1 MPNRPSLTLLLFDGP
16 TSSTVLE
23 DLTSAASDVRF
34 STALHGGFAS
44 CTVVLAMDRARAW
57 TSWITDR
64 FGFRLGVYEGARLI
78 WEGRKEDTTLG
89 EGGVEV
95 RFAGFWANLGDFPH
109 LDYSFD
115 PPRRITYASAVRAD
129 DVFKD
134 VLARLP
140 ASQIDR
146 DLSHIGRPAAAV
158 AGPQEPL
165 TFGRN
170 ETGQEAVMAAASWSG
185 SDGAPWYAAIWDERK
200 AHLAARD
207 LGSVTWRASVGD
219 LAPGWRFHLSLS
231 DYVSDVYADY
241 LADGASTLTSLA
253 GDEEARR
260 RYGRRAGA
268 VRLAREVAPAAASR
282 VRDARLTASARPRQ
296 FGGFTLRGF
305 VADVDR
311 AESPLWRVRAGDVL
325 RFDDLVP
332 AAVDL
337 DRVTLDGLRTFHV
350 VETEYR
356 QRDNTLR
363 VRPDAPSRT
372 LPRILQRAGIGG

>member
-1 MPNRPSLTLLLFDGP
+1 MPNRPSLNLLLFDGP

-23 DLTSAASDVRF
+23 DLTPAVGDVRF

-57 TSWITDR
+57 TTWLTDR

-78 WEGRKEDTTLG
+78 WEGRKEDVTLG
-89 EGGVEV
+89 EAGVEV

-115 PPRRITYASAVRAD
+115 PPRRVTYQSAVRAD

-134 VLARLP
+134 VLTKLP
-140 ASQIDR
+140 ASQIDG
-146 DLSHIGRPAAAV
+146 DLSHIGQPAVAV
-158 AGPQEPL
+158 AGAQEPL
-165 TFGRN
+165 TFDRN

-185 SDGAPWYAAIWDERK
+185 SGSPWYAAIWDGRK
-200 AHLAARD
+200 AYLAARD
-207 LGSVTWRASVGD
+207 LGSVTWRASASD
-219 LAPGWRFHLSLS
+219 LAAGWRFHLSFS
-231 DYVSDVYADY
+231 DYASDVYADY
-241 LADGASTLTSLA
+241 LAAGASTLTSLA
-253 GDEEARR
+253 TDEEARR
-260 RYGRRAGA
+260 TYGRRVAA
-268 VRLAREVAPAAASR
+268 VRLGRDVPASSASR
-282 VRDARLTASARPRQ
+282 VRDARLAASARPRQ

-305 VADVDR
+305 VSDAER
-311 AESPLWRVRAGDVL
+311 AESPLWRVRAGDVI

-337 DRVTLDGLRTFHV
+337 DRVTLDGLRTFFV

>member
-1 MPNRPSLTLLLFDGP
+1 MPNRPSLNLLLFDGP

-23 DLTSAASDVRF
+23 DLTPAASDVRF

-44 CTVVLAMDRARAW
+44 CTVAMAMDRARAW
-57 TSWITDR
+57 TTWLTDR
-64 FGFRLGVYEGARLI
+64 FGFRLGIYEGARLI
-78 WEGRKEDTTLG
+78 WEGRKEDVTLG
-89 EGGVEV
+89 EAGVEV

-115 PPRRITYASAVRAD
+115 PPRRVTYQSAVRAD

-134 VLARLP
+134 VLTKLP
-140 ASQIDR
+140 ASQIDG
-146 DLSHIGRPAAAV
+146 DLSHIGRPTVAV
-158 AGPQEPL
+158 AGAQEPL
-165 TFGRN
+165 TFDRN

-185 SDGAPWYAAIWDERK
+185 SGSPWYAAIWDGRK

-207 LGSVTWRASVGD
+207 VGSVTWRASVDD
-219 LAPGWRFHLSLS
+219 LAPGWRFHLSFS
-231 DYVSDVYADY
+231 DYASDVYADY
-241 LADGASTLTSLA
+241 LAAGASTLTSLA
-253 GDEEARR
+253 ADEEARR
-260 RYGRRAGA
+260 TYGRRASA
-268 VRLAREVAPAAASR
+268 VRLGRDVPAGAASR
-282 VRDARLTASARPRQ
+282 VRDARLATSARPRQ

-305 VADVDR
+305 VSDAER
-311 AESPLWRVRAGDVL
+311 AETPLWRVRAGDVI

-337 DRVTLDGLRTFHV
+337 DRVTLDGLRTFFA

>member
-1 MPNRPSLTLLLFDGP
+1 MPNRPPLTLLLFDGP

-23 DLTSAASDVRF
+23 DLTSAANDVRF

-44 CTVVLAMDRARAW
+44 CTVVMGMDRARAW
-57 TSWITDR
+57 ASWLTDR

-78 WEGRKEDTTLG
+78 WEGRKEDVTLG
-89 EGGVEV
+89 EAGVEV

-115 PPRRITYASAVRAD
+115 PPRRVTYQSAVRAD

-134 VLARLP
+134 VLAKLP
-140 ASQIDR
+140 ASQIDGDVSNVR
-146 DLSHIGRPAAAV
+146 RPAVAV
-158 AGPQEPL
+158 AGAQEPL
-165 TFGRN
+165 TFDRN

-185 SDGAPWYAAIWDERK
+185 SGGAPWYAAIWDGRK
-200 AHLAARD
+200 PHLAARD
-207 LGSVTWRASVGD
+207 LGSVTWRASVAD
-219 LAPGWRFHLSLS
+219 LAPGWRFHLSFS
-231 DYVSDVYADY
+231 DYASDVYADY
-241 LADGASTLTSLA
+241 LAAGTSTLTSLA
-253 GDEEARR
+253 ADAEARR
-260 RYGRRAGA
+260 RYGRRASA
-268 VRLAREVAPAAASR
+268 VRLGREVAAAAASR
-282 VRDARLTASARPRQ
+282 VRDARLAASARPRQ

-305 VADVDR
+305 VSDADR
-311 AESPLWRVRAGDVL
+311 AETPLWRVRAGDVI

-337 DRVTLDGLRTFHV
+337 DRVTLDGLRTFYV

-363 VRPDAPSRT
+363 VRPDAASRT
-372 LPRILQRAGIGG
+372 LPRILQREGIGG

>member
-23 DLTSAASDVRF
+23 DLTSAASDARF

-44 CTVVLAMDRARAW
+44 CTVALAMDRARAW
-57 TSWITDR
+57 TSWLTDR

-78 WEGRKEDTTLG
+78 WEGRKEDTTLS
-89 EGGVEV
+89 EAGVEV

-115 PPRRITYASAVRAD
+115 PPRRVTYKKAVRAD

-134 VLARLP
+134 VLAKLP
-140 ASQIDR
+140 ASQIDG
-146 DLSHIGRPAAAV
+146 DLSNIGRPASAV
-158 AGPQEPL
+158 AGAQDPL
-165 TFGRN
+165 TFDRN

-185 SDGAPWYAAIWDERK
+185 AGGAPWYAAVWDGRK

-207 LGSVTWRASVGD
+207 VGSVTWRASVGD

-231 DYVSDVYADY
+231 DYASDVYADY
-241 LADGASTLTSLA
+241 LAGGTSTLTGLA
-253 GDEEARR
+253 ADEEARR
-260 RYGRRAGA
+260 RYGRRAAA
-268 VRLAREVAPAAASR
+268 VRLGREVPPASATRA
-282 VRDARLTASARPRQ
+282 RDARLAASARPRQ

-305 VADVDR
+305 VSDAER
-311 AESPLWRVRAGDVL
+311 AEAPLWRVRAGDVI

-337 DRVTLDGLRTFHV
+337 DGVTLDGLRTFYV

-363 VRPDAPSRT
+363 VRPDAPPRT

>member
-1 MPNRPSLTLLLFDGP
+1 MPNRPPLTLLLFDGP

-23 DLTSAASDVRF
+23 DLTPAASDLRF

-57 TSWITDR
+57 TSWLTDR

-89 EGGVEV
+89 EAGVEV

-109 LDYSFD
+109 LDYSVD

-134 VLARLP
+134 VLAKLP
-140 ASQIDR
+140 ASQIDG

-158 AGPQEPL
+158 AGAQEPL
-165 TFGRN
+165 TFDRN
-170 ETGQEAVMAAASWSG
+170 EMGQEAVMAAASWLG
-185 SDGAPWYAAIWDERK
+185 SDGAPWYAAIWDGRK
-200 AHLAARD
+200 PHLAARD

-219 LAPGWRFHLSLS
+219 LAPGWRFHLTFS
-231 DYVSDVYADY
+231 DYASDVYADY
-241 LADGASTLTSLA
+241 LVGGTSTLTNLA

-282 VRDARLTASARPRQ
+282 VRDARLAASARPRQ

-305 VADVDR
+305 VSDAER
-311 AESPLWRVRAGDVL
+311 AEVPLWRVRAGDVL
-325 RFDDLVP
+325 RLDDLVP

-363 VRPDAPSRT
+363 LRPDAPSRT
-372 LPRILQRAGIGG
+372 LPHILQRAGIGG

>member
-1 MPNRPSLTLLLFDGP
+1 M
-16 TSSTVLE
+16 LE

-44 CTVVLAMDRARAW
+44 CTVVMGMDRARAW
-57 TSWITDR
+57 ASWLTDR

-78 WEGRKEDTTLG
+78 WEGRKEDVTLG
-89 EGGVEV
+89 EAGVEV

-115 PPRRITYASAVRAD
+115 PPRRVTYQSAVRAD

-134 VLARLP
+134 VLAKLP
-140 ASQIDR
+140 ASQIDGDVSNVR
-146 DLSHIGRPAAAV
+146 RPAVAV
-158 AGPQEPL
+158 ADAQEPL
-165 TFGRN
+165 TFDRN

-185 SDGAPWYAAIWDERK
+185 SGDAPWYAAIWDGRK
-200 AHLAARD
+200 PHLAARD
-207 LGSVTWRASVGD
+207 LASVTWHASVAD
-219 LAPGWRFHLSLS
+219 LAPGWRFHLSFS
-231 DYVSDVYADY
+231 DYASDVYADY
-241 LADGASTLTSLA
+241 LAAGASTLTSLA
-253 GDEEARR
+253 ADAEARR
-260 RYGRRAGA
+260 RYGRRASV
-268 VRLAREVAPAAASR
+268 VRLGREVAAAAASR
-282 VRDARLTASARPRQ
+282 VRDTRLAASVRPRQ

-305 VADVDR
+305 VSDADR
-311 AESPLWRVRAGDVL
+311 AETPLWRVRAGDVI

-337 DRVTLDGLRTFHV
+337 DRVTLDGLRTFYV

-363 VRPDAPSRT
+363 VRPDAASRT
-372 LPRILQRAGIGG
+372 LPRILQREGIGG